1 MHVLRM
7 PGDRTPCPGCGARFP
22 ASDGPTHRY
31 MESSPGCWAA
41 YGQVLA
47 REYENAAA
55 MSVHQLTVD
64 AYAVQHPGVPGPQ
77 AIQSVGIHLA
87 TLHLFI
93 DEGVPLIHGS
103 TLHKRG
109 AALSDGFHW
118 LTPPADWGQ
127 VTVADVV
134 AVASVPDH
142 REMVWKWARS
152 AWAAWAEHHETVR
165 GWAARIRSGV
175 V

>member
-1 MHVLRM
+1 
-7 PGDRTPCPGCGARFP
+7 
-22 ASDGPTHRY
+22 

-41 YGQVLA
+41 YGRVLA
-47 REYENAAA
+47 REFENAAM

-77 AIQSVGIHLA
+77 AIQSVAIHLA

-93 DEGVPLIHGS
+93 DEGVPLRHGP

-109 AALSDGFHW
+109 AALSDRFRW
-118 LTPPADWGQ
+118 LTPPASRGE
-127 VTVADVV
+127 VTVAELVN
-134 AVASVPDH
+134 ATSVPDH

-152 AWAAWAEHHETVR
+152 AWGAWEAHHETVR
-165 GWAARIRSGV
+165 EWAGMIREGIV
-175 V
+175 